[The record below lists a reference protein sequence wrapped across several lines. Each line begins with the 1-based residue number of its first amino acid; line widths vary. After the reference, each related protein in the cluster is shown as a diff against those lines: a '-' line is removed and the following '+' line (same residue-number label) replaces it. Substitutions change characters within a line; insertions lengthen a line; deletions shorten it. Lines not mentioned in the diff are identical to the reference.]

1 MRSEGHP
8 FLPIED
14 GEGNHAR
21 VPAKVVLWRVPVEH
35 GGGVTAVTP
44 EVPARTADTGAI
56 YPSTTLRVVPLPIA
70 SNGEE

>member
-1 MRSEGHP
+1 MRSEAHQ

-14 GEGNHAR
+14 GEGNHA
-21 VPAKVVLWRVPVEH
+21 KH

-44 EVPARTADTGAI
+44 AFPARTADVGAI

-70 SNGEE
+70 RNGEEQ